1 MVNADKKKK
10 NSFRE
15 VFSWAL
21 WDWGTSAF
29 SVLITTFVFARYIVS
44 DSFIDPAIVSAYN
57 AAGGD
62 QAPDGAA
69 KTAYL
74 TASADLTSALGW
86 ALAIGGVLVAV
97 IAPIVGQ
104 RTDRGGQRRKWLGI
118 NTLIVIALTLAM
130 FFVDAVPTSFI
141 AGITLLA
148 LATVFYEMAN
158 VNYNAMLL
166 QVSTPQ
172 TVGRVS
178 GFGWGMGYVGGIV
191 VLLIALAGFILG
203 EPPYWFGIT
212 DEGSMNIRVIVLLAA
227 IWSLVFSIPAM
238 VFIPENN
245 AIDPDSG
252 RGIIDSYRIVFQKVR
267 QLRRDARS
275 TFYFLWAS
283 AIYRD
288 GLAGVFTFG
297 GILAGKVFGL
307 SDTEVILFAVGG
319 NLVAG
324 IGVFVGGVL
333 DDRFSPRAV
342 IIASLSGLI
351 IAGTALFILHDGG
364 STVFWVGGL
373 ALTFFVGPAQASSRT
388 LIGKLAPQ
396 GAEGELF
403 GLYATTGRAISFL
416 TPALFGLLVG
426 MGKADYWGILGIVM
440 VLLAGLLLLLPIRTP
455 SIR

>member
-1 MVNADKKKK
+1 MVNADTKKK
-10 NSFRE
+10 NNFRE

-29 SVLITTFVFARYIVS
+29 SVLVTTFVFARYIVS

-62 QAPDGAA
+62 QAADGPA

-74 TASADLTSALGW
+74 TASADLTSSLGW
-86 ALAIGGVLVAV
+86 ALAIGGLLVAA

-104 RTDRGGQRRKWLGI
+104 RTDQGGQRRKWLGI

-130 FFVDAVPTSFI
+130 FFVDAVPSSFI

-166 QVSTPQ
+166 QISTPQ
-172 TVGRVS
+172 NIGRVS

-203 EPPYWFGIT
+203 DPPYWFGIT

-238 VFIPENN
+238 VFIPENI

-252 RGIIDSYRIVFQKVR
+252 RGIIDSYRIVFRKIG
-267 QLRRDARS
+267 QLHREARS

-288 GLAGVFTFG
+288 GLVGVFTFG

-342 IIASLSGLI
+342 IITSLSGLVI
-351 IAGTALFILHDGG
+351 TGTALFILHDGG
-364 STVFWVGGL
+364 PMVFWIGGL
-373 ALTFFVGPAQASSRT
+373 ALTLFVGPAQASSRT
-388 LIGKLAPQ
+388 LIGRLAPK
-396 GAEGELF
+396 GNEGELF

-416 TPALFGLLVG
+416 TPALFGLFVG
-426 MGKADYWGILGIVM
+426 MGNADYWGILGIVI